1 MKFGIFDHMDRG
13 SVPLGAQYESRLKLV
28 EAYDAGGFHAYHLAE
43 HHATPLGMAPSPSV
57 FLAAVAQR
65 TRRLRLGPLVYTLP
79 LYHPVRVYEEI
90 CMLDHMSGGR
100 LELGVGRGAVPHE
113 IEHYS
118 IAPSEGQAR
127 YFETYE
133 ILMKAFAGKAL
144 NHAGTFYSFRD
155 VPLEIAP
162 VQKPHPPLWYGVSQP
177 EATAWAAQ
185 NNLNVV
191 INGPTAMVRG
201 IVERYRSEWAQ
212 GGRDAAQI
220 PFMAMNRHIVIAET
234 DRDAQDIAERAY
246 AIWRASFL
254 SLWQRHGTTP
264 PNISAL
270 YGHTF
275 AELQA
280 RGQGFAGSPD
290 TVRSALERQ
299 IRETGVNYLMC
310 RFAFGDLSFDESH
323 RTVGLFVTHVM
334 SALSGLRQAA
344 E

>member
-13 SVPLGAQYESRLKLV
+13 TAPLGVQYENRLKLV
-28 EAYDAGGFHAYHLAE
+28 EAYDAAGFHAYHLAE

-79 LYHPVRVYEEI
+79 LYHPLRVYEEI

-133 ILMKAFAGKAL
+133 ILMKAFAGGPL
-144 NHAGTFYSFRD
+144 NHSGRFYGFRD

-185 NNLNVV
+185 HGLNIVV
-191 INGPTAMVRG
+191 NGPPAMVRG
-201 IVERYRSEWAQ
+201 IVDRYRAEWTQA
-212 GGRDAAQI
+212 GRDHARI
-220 PFMAMNRHIVIAET
+220 PFMAMNRHVVIAET
-234 DRDAQDIAERAY
+234 DTEAKAIAERAY
-246 AIWRASFL
+246 KLWRSNFL

-264 PNISAL
+264 SNISAL
-270 YGHTF
+270 YGNTF
-275 AELQA
+275 EELQA
-280 RGQGFAGSPD
+280 RGQGVAGSPD
-290 TVRSALERQ
+290 TARDLLQRQ
-299 IRETGVNYLMC
+299 IRETGGNYLMC
-310 RFAFGDLSFDESH
+310 RFAFGDLTFEESH
-323 RTVGLFVTHVM
+323 RTVGLFVRHVM
-334 SALSGLRQAA
+334 PALESRREAA